1 MLLLCLL
8 IYGPFDCCDEKQDYT
23 NGKLFDRSVLNE
35 DAPESEQRL
44 QKVVLVYRR
53 YGKYDSPWVEAQL
66 EDPDINT
73 RESTPAMI
81 EFANDGVEVGCYMSK
96 FKQMDYFLKTYIQY
110 RMTWAMRLS
119 SGMWPAFLIQDT
131 SSKW

>member
-66 EDPDINT
+66 EDPVT
-73 RESTPAMI
+73 RLSTPDII
-81 EFANDGVEVGCYMSK
+81 EFANPGVEVG
-96 FKQMDYFLKTYIQY
+96 FT
-110 RMTWAMRLS
+110 
-119 SGMWPAFLIQDT
+119 
-131 SSKW
+131 